1 MVPARIDRQDASDSG
16 LSGVKS
22 ELCARIDQ
30 LERDFRLLSVGE
42 LGRRADAVRHIAFA
56 NGLSP
61 VAGLASGLC
70 EALAAGGRGATIH
83 PYIEGMRDAVCS
95 DRQDA
100 ASANSFLA
108 AVSVRLAG

>member
-1 MVPARIDRQDASDSG
+1 MASMRSDRRDLGDI
-16 LSGVKS
+16 KS

-42 LGRRADAVRHIAFA
+42 LSRRADAIRHLAYA

-61 VAGLASGLC
+61 VGGLAAGLC
-70 EALAAGGRGATIH
+70 EALSTGGRGATVR
-83 PYIEGMRDAVCS
+83 PYIDGMRDAVCS
-95 DRQDA
+95 DRQDD